1 MMSHT
6 ALANLHRTR
15 AIPNRGDSMRSR
27 AADINTD
34 RLAFDEAVERV
45 MGPAATA
52 QLEEALYAEFA
63 KQSGKAVAEPL
74 IDRTVSELHY
84 IRHCIR

>member
-1 MMSHT
+1 MHS
-6 ALANLHRTR
+6 ALANLHRPR

-34 RLAFDEAVERV
+34 RLAFDEAVETV

-52 QLEEALYAEFA
+52 QLEEALYEEFA
-63 KQSGKAVAEPL
+63 NQSGKAVAELSDGEKATCPPMPWH
-74 IDRTVSELHY
+74 ELP
-84 IRHCIR
+84 